1 MARLFVQLKLRI
13 LGNALRSSARGKV
26 SFLISTTIAVLVAA
40 GTFVVLASLRGQAA
54 PVDLT
59 TVIFTLFAFGWLI
72 LPLLAFGLD
81 STLDPATLSLYPLRT
96 RPLAVGLLAAS
107 ATGAWPAANVIG
119 LLGVTIGLARGAP
132 GELVAVAAVLLQV
145 LFSMVLARFVITG
158 MAGLLRS
165 RRGKDFA
172 VFLFI
177 PIVACYE
184 LFTQVVPRLATSGQ
198 LTAASFAGVDPWL
211 RWLPPGLAAHAIW
224 DASHGRPGA
233 AVLRL
238 ALLAAIIVALAWLW
252 VRVLG
257 HALVSPDASTQ
268 SAQVH
273 AGALPLARYGLRGAV
288 TARVWIYQRRE
299 PMMLTSWGIVAV
311 IMVAASISALLG
323 PQRHPGVLL
332 LGSVLGAA
340 FVGVFHANA
349 IGVTGPAF
357 IFEATALSS
366 RRALRDYLAGQTIVL
381 GVIAAPLLVA
391 VSLGLAALAGNMS
404 YGLVGVAVDL
414 AGLGA
419 ALGLISIFTVAVA
432 FPARRRIG
440 SPTLVAAEG
449 YGSYGFAS
457 AFGNI
462 LGVAAA
468 TAPVIIIGLTTSTA
482 PGAIRG
488 PALLLGSAAY
498 GLALAWAGVRVA
510 AGEAEAK
517 LPELCQ
523 IAIRSTP

>member
-1 MARLFVQLKLRI
+1 V
-13 LGNALRSSARGKV
+13 
-26 SFLISTTIAVLVAA
+26 
-40 GTFVVLASLRGQAA
+40 
-54 PVDLT
+54 
-59 TVIFTLFAFGWLI
+59 TV
-72 LPLLAFGLD
+72 
-81 STLDPATLSLYPLRT
+81 
-96 RPLAVGLLAAS
+96 
-107 ATGAWPAANVIG
+107 
-119 LLGVTIGLARGAP
+119 GLARGAL

-145 LFSMVLARFVITG
+145 LFSIALARLVTTG
-158 MAGLLRS
+158 MAGALRS

-177 PIVACYE
+177 PIVASYE
-184 LFTQVVPRLATSGQ
+184 LFTQVVPRLAASGQ

-224 DASHGRPGA
+224 DASHGRPGPA
-233 AVLRL
+233 LLRL

-268 SAQVH
+268 SAKVR

-288 TARVWIYQRRE
+288 TARYWIYQRRE
-299 PMMLTSWGIVAV
+299 PMMLTSWGIVVV
-311 IMVAASISALLG
+311 IMVAASVSALIG
-323 PQRHPGVLL
+323 TQRHAGVLL

-349 IGVTGPAF
+349 IGATGPAF
-357 IFEATALSS
+357 IFEAAALSS
-366 RRALRDYLAGQTIVL
+366 RRALRGYLAGQSIVL
-381 GVIAAPLLVA
+381 GVIASPLLAA
-391 VSLGLAALAGNMS
+391 VSLGLAALAGNLG
-404 YGLVGVAVDL
+404 YGLVGAAVDL

-419 ALGLISIFTVAVA
+419 ALGLTSILSVSVAY
-432 FPARRRIG
+432 PARRRVG
-440 SPTLVAAEG
+440 SPTLVAADG
-449 YGSYGFAS
+449 YGSYRFSS
-457 AFGNI
+457 ALGCL
-462 LGVAAA
+462 LGVGAA
-468 TAPVIIIGLTTSTA
+468 TAPVIIIGLATSTA
-482 PGAIRG
+482 PAAIRA

-523 IAIRSTP
+523 VAIRSAP